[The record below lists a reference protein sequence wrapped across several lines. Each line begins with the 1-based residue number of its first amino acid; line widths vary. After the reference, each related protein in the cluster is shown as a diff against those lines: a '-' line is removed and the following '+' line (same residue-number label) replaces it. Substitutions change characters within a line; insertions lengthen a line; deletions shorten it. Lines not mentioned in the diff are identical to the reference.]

1 MRNLCLLPFV
11 MIMLMVSCDK
21 TQVHYSVSSAE
32 SFNMTVID
40 SVNSVYNC
48 KFKDLL
54 SNGKSTLLYISNN
67 ECSECISRFI
77 DFNNI
82 VRSTQIDSV
91 NIVYWIY
98 GCDHWTFEYYMEPNK
113 TDIRQDVFFL
123 IDTLDVFHKVIHDFY
138 SNNLFVIES
147 PRTIARI
154 MYDKSEYE
162 WASEALQTWLKQI
175 LNSNQIQ
182 HPQMACPLGVPDK

>member
-54 SNGKSTLLYISNN
+54 SNGKSTLLYISN
-67 ECSECISRFI
+67 I
-77 DFNNI
+77 
-82 VRSTQIDSV
+82 
-91 NIVYWIY
+91 IY
-98 GCDHWTFEYYMEPNK
+98 
-113 TDIRQDVFFL
+113 L
-123 IDTLDVFHKVIHDFY
+123 SL
-138 SNNLFVIES
+138 S
-147 PRTIARI
+147 
-154 MYDKSEYE
+154 
-162 WASEALQTWLKQI
+162 
-175 LNSNQIQ
+175 
-182 HPQMACPLGVPDK
+182 HPEL